1 MYWNVL
7 YNYIGVDKMNFYNI
21 FCDKENLQ
29 SLYMTMYN
37 KVFRDEN
44 NYLLKNHNFLMFF
57 NNIAMVAYINTK
69 NIIHL
74 KDLKEGSEFILK
86 EIKTSQNNVYKYE
99 LKEVK
104 STLINPKKEME
115 ISYNFDMA
123 MNNKPELIEL

>member
-1 MYWNVL
+1 
-7 YNYIGVDKMNFYNI
+7 MNFYNI

-44 NYLLKNHNFLMFF
+44 NYLLKNHNFLMYF

-123 MNNKPELIEL
+123 MNNKPELIKL

>member
-1 MYWNVL
+1 
-7 YNYIGVDKMNFYNI
+7 MNFYNI

-44 NYLLKNHNFLMFF
+44 NCLIKNHNFLMYF
-57 NNIAMVAYINTK
+57 NNIAMVAYIYSK
-69 NIIHL
+69 NIIHF
-74 KDLKEGSEFILK
+74 KALKEGYELILK